1 MSFLHSIRFGFV
13 IILMAFSLSACSG
26 DGNDDIILEG
36 ERISVLAFEED
47 LIPDE
52 TIDISDLNILSAL
65 NNLYWPGPNGYSTNL
80 MQNIAFDGRLE
91 NIWSVSIGEGANDDI
106 PYISKPIIANEFVYT
121 LDSEGALS
129 KAHIETGEIEWQVRV
144 NPRHERQGVIGGG
157 VSYSNHRLF
166 VSAGFDE
173 VLAIDADNGGL
184 IWRYKTRSPV
194 RAAPT
199 VLGSRVF
206 VATADSETLALDRD
220 QGILLW
226 RHAGLVEN
234 VRIMGASG
242 PAVSKHLV
250 VVPYASGEIYAL
262 RTENGADLWSQHL
275 TSRRT
280 AFQSAL
286 SRLGDVQAA
295 PVIEGGIIYAMNF
308 AGTLTAIKARSGAR
322 IWQQNIG
329 GTQTPW
335 VSGDFIFVLSDEN
348 ILYALK
354 KRTGDI
360 VWLKQLQR
368 YEEPETYDDPI
379 LYQGPIMAGSKLY
392 LVSSYGEIIQVDP
405 YTGEILKTTNVYE
418 PILSAPVVASKTLF
432 VLTQEGNLLAFK

>member
-1 MSFLHSIRFGFV
+1 MPYSIWSIL
-13 IILMAFSLSACSG
+13 IIVMLSFSLSACSDDGG
-26 DGNDDIILEG
+26 DKPPLEG
-36 ERISVLAFEED
+36 ERISVLAFEEE
-47 LIPDE
+47 LKPNE
-52 TIDISDLNILSAL
+52 NIDITDLNILSAL
-65 NNLYWPGPNGYSTNL
+65 KNLYWPGPNGYSTNL
-80 MQNIAFDGRLE
+80 MQNVAFDGALE
-91 NIWSVSIGEGANDDI
+91 RMWSVSIGEGANGRT
-106 PYISKPIIANEFVYT
+106 PYITKPVVANEFVYT
-121 LDSEGALS
+121 LDSEGYLS
-129 KAHIETGEIEWQVRV
+129 KTHIETGEKEWQVRV
-144 NPRHERQGVIGGG
+144 NPRYERQGVLGGG
-157 VSYSNHRLF
+157 ISYSNNRLF
-166 VSAGFDE
+166 VSAGFNE
-173 VLAIDADNGGL
+173 VLAIDGNNGGL

-206 VATADSETLALDRD
+206 VVTADSETLALDRD

-234 VRIMGASG
+234 VRMMGASG

-275 TSRRT
+275 TSRKT

-308 AGTLTAIKARSGAR
+308 SGTLTAIKARSGGR
-322 IWQQNIG
+322 LWQQNIG

-335 VSGDFIFVLSDEN
+335 VSGDFIFVLSDDN

-354 KRTGDI
+354 KRTGEI

-368 YEEPETYDDPI
+368 YEDPETYDEPI
-379 LYQGPIMAGSKLY
+379 LYQGPVMAGSKLY
-392 LVSSYGEIIQVDP
+392 LVSSYGEIIKIDP
-405 YTGEILKTTNVYE
+405 YTGDVIEKRDVYE
-418 PILSAPVVASKTLF
+418 SILTAPVIASKTMF
-432 VLTQEGNLLAFK
+432 IVTQEGNLLAFK